1 LLWEKKKN
9 ELAYNYYFFPEN
21 RFLLTL
27 TTTVVGNK
35 AGLKML
41 GMARSEE
48 FESGVIGVLS
58 LLLRK

>member
-27 TTTVVGNK
+27 TTRVVGNK
-35 AGLKML
+35 AGLEML
-41 GMARSEE
+41 GMTRGEE
-48 FESGVIGVLS
+48 FEPGAIGVLS
-58 LLLRK
+58 LL